1 MNLRSAG
8 GKDQGHREQNEQRC
22 VDMKLNEMFREAY
35 IEKLVRSW
43 ANRYIDAWLW
53 ENCKTLD

>member
-22 VDMKLNEMFREAY
+22 VDMKLIGMFREEYA
-35 IEKLVRSW
+35 EKLVRNW
-43 ANRYIDAWLW
+43 ANRYVDAWLW
-53 ENCKTLD
+53 ENSKAWD